1 MATFANAKK
10 KKELED
16 EEDHTP
22 AGIGTCAAVRLWR
35 ELMKMDE
42 EEEEKE
48 YEPRRH
54 DQSATVDP
62 KVIIRKMQHMQP
74 GLPFQWGYFRL
85 AADVAA
91 VQPELFS
98 HSRTT

>member
-1 MATFANAKK
+1 MAASANAKK

-35 ELMKMDE
+35 EEDKLMKMDE

-48 YEPRRH
+48 
-54 DQSATVDP
+54 
-62 KVIIRKMQHMQP
+62 
-74 GLPFQWGYFRL
+74 
-85 AADVAA
+85 
-91 VQPELFS
+91 
-98 HSRTT
+98 